1 MYFRRTFNK
10 LKYIVIPLDKFGKC
24 MLSTVKHVESD
35 TYVQSDYVIQ
45 RKNTALMPLV
55 EQP

>member
-10 LKYIVIPLDKFGKC
+10 LKYIVIPLDKFRKF

-55 EQP
+55 E

>member
-1 MYFRRTFNK
+1 
-10 LKYIVIPLDKFGKC
+10 

-35 TYVQSDYVIQ
+35 TYAYVQSDYVIQ
-45 RKNTALMPLV
+45 RKNTTLMPLV